1 MGKGFFDPFEDFHA
15 GRFLEECLRCSGF
28 DVKWLASK
36 TDMEEDVLVQL
47 FAKPNMDAEL
57 FIKIGRPM
65 GAAFFDRVHEVIFHQ
80 RSQNETTVT

>member
-1 MGKGFFDPFEDFHA
+1 MKRSFFDDFGDFHA

-28 DVKWLASK
+28 DVKWLADK
-36 TDMEEDVLVQL
+36 TNRDENALKEL
-47 FAKPNMDAEL
+47 FAMPNMDAEL